1 MNLMRT
7 RKGLFDHKGAGGIC
21 KESTDCELREEW
33 VESEVGRDVESDNGV
48 GWDVEA
54 PPLFI
59 YFHILGI

>member
-1 MNLMRT
+1 LIT
-7 RKGLFDHKGAGGIC
+7 KGGIC